1 MSGRSTTFQDS
12 RNQVLLKLV
21 EKLKSAH
28 KMVEKLMASAAVR
41 WWRLFFTLLPT
52 FARSLGKPGRFF
64 IKEQNHLRMND
75 STGSNDH
82 LRSKDLFRS
91 MII

>member
-21 EKLKSAH
+21 EKLKSAD
-28 KMVEKLMASAAVR
+28 KMVEKLMASAAVRR

-64 IKEQNHLRMND
+64 IRTK
-75 STGSNDH
+75 S
-82 LRSKDLFRS
+82 SKDE
-91 MII
+91 

>member
-21 EKLKSAH
+21 EKLKSAD

-64 IKEQNHLRMND
+64 IRTK
-75 STGSNDH
+75 S
-82 LRSKDLFRS
+82 SKDE
-91 MII
+91 